1 MKGLPRSAVER
12 DQFLGQVEAATAS
25 VAHGHCAAVTGHL
38 RRVLDAF
45 AAERIGPH
53 HFSSATGA
61 AHGDRGRE
69 TLDRVFARVM
79 QAEAAAVRLQFVS
92 GTHAIAAAL
101 FGVLRPGDTLLAA
114 TGRPYETLEEVIGLR
129 GRGQGSLQE
138 FGITYRE
145 VPLTRDGH
153 VDEQTLAE
161 ALDSLQPRL
170 MLLQRSCGYHWRPS
184 LSLAQLERLCALA
197 HARSPH
203 TVCFVD
209 NCYGEFVN
217 PQEPTA
223 VGADLMAG
231 SLVKN
236 PGGTIAPTGG
246 YVAGRRDLVEQACCR
261 LTAPG
266 LGSAAGSGFDLNRLV
281 LQGLFLAPQM
291 VAEALIGAELVAT
304 TFQQLGYAVN
314 PQSGK
319 ERSDVIQAVRLG
331 SASRLLAVC
340 GAFQRRSPV
349 EAYLEPTPAAMPGYH
364 HQLVM
369 AGGTFVEG
377 STSEFS
383 ADAPLVSPYVI
394 YVQGGCH
401 RSHVRLALEEA
412 LAALLHC
419 GGD

>member
-1 MKGLPRSAVER
+1 MKDLPRSAVER
-12 DQFLGQVEAATAS
+12 DRFLAQVEAATAP
-25 VAHGHCAAVTGHL
+25 VAHGRCAAVTGHL
-38 RRVLDAF
+38 RRLLDAF
-45 AAERIGPH
+45 AAERIGQH
-53 HFSSATGA
+53 HFSGATGV
-61 AHGDRGRE
+61 AHGDPGRE
-69 TLDRVFARVM
+69 ALDRVFARVM
-79 QAEAAAVRLQFVS
+79 EAEAAAVRLQFVS

-114 TGRPYETLEEVIGLR
+114 AGRPYETLEEVIGLR
-129 GRGQGSLQE
+129 GQGQGSLQE
-138 FGITYRE
+138 FGVTYRE

-161 ALDSLQPRL
+161 ALGSLQPRL
-170 MLLQRSCGYHWRPS
+170 LFLQRSCGYTWRPG

-197 HARSPH
+197 HTRSPH

-217 PQEPTA
+217 QREPTA

-266 LGSAAGSGFDLNRLV
+266 LGAAAGSGFDLNRLV

-304 TFQQLGYAVN
+304 TFQQLGYGVN
-314 PQSGK
+314 PQPGT

-331 SASRLLAVC
+331 SAQRLLAVC
-340 GAFQRRSPV
+340 RAFQHSSPV

-401 RSHVRLALEEA
+401 RSHVRLALEGA
-412 LAALLHC
+412 LAALSAI
-419 GGD
+419 

>member
-1 MKGLPRSAVER
+1 MGALPRSVAER
-12 DQFLGQVEAATAS
+12 DRFLAEVEEAVGP
-25 VAHGHCAAVTGHL
+25 VAHRHCAAVTDRL
-38 RRVLDAF
+38 RRLLDAF
-45 AAERIGPH
+45 AAERVGQH
-53 HFSSATGA
+53 HFAGSTGS
-61 AHGDRGRE
+61 AHGDGGRE
-69 TLDRVFARVM
+69 AMDRVFARVM

-114 TGRPYETLEEVIGLR
+114 AGRPYETLEEVIGLR
-129 GRGQGSLQE
+129 GKGQGSLRE
-138 FGITYRE
+138 FGVTYRE
-145 VPLTRDGH
+145 VPLTRDGR
-153 VDEQTLAE
+153 VDERLLAE
-161 ALDSLQPRL
+161 ALGSLRPRL
-170 MLLQRSCGYHWRPS
+170 LFLQRSCGYHWRPS
-184 LSLAQLERLCALA
+184 LSLCQLERLCDMA
-197 HARSPH
+197 HTRSPH
-203 TVCFVD
+203 TLCFVD

-217 PQEPTA
+217 QREPTA

-236 PGGTIAPTGG
+236 PGGTIAPAGG

-266 LGSAAGSGFDLNRLV
+266 LGAAAGSGFHFGRLL

-304 TFQQLGYAVN
+304 TFQRLGYEVN
-314 PQSGK
+314 PPPGTQ
-319 ERSDVIQAVRLG
+319 RSDVIQAVRLG
-331 SASRLLAVC
+331 SAQRLLAVC

-349 EAYLEPTPAAMPGYH
+349 GAYLEPTPAPMPGYRH
-364 HQLVM
+364 ELVM

-383 ADAPLVSPYVI
+383 ADAPLVAPYVI

-419 GGD
+419 CDD

>member
-1 MKGLPRSAVER
+1 MKDLPRSAVER
-12 DQFLGQVEAATAS
+12 DRFLAQVEAATAP
-25 VAHGHCAAVTGHL
+25 VAHGRCAAVTGHL
-38 RRVLDAF
+38 RRLLDAF
-45 AAERIGPH
+45 AAERIGQH
-53 HFSSATGA
+53 HFSGATGV
-61 AHGDRGRE
+61 AHGDPGRE
-69 TLDRVFARVM
+69 ALDRVFARVM
-79 QAEAAAVRLQFVS
+79 GAEAAAVRLQFVS

-114 TGRPYETLEEVIGLR
+114 AGCPYETLEEVIGLR
-129 GRGQGSLQE
+129 GKGQGSLQE
-138 FGITYRE
+138 FGVTYRE

-153 VDEQTLAE
+153 VDEQTLTE
-161 ALDSLQPRL
+161 ALGSLQPRL
-170 MLLQRSCGYHWRPS
+170 LFLQRSCGYSWRPG
-184 LSLAQLERLCALA
+184 LSLAQLERLCTLA
-197 HARSPH
+197 HTRSPH

-217 PQEPTA
+217 QREPTA

-266 LGSAAGSGFDLNRLV
+266 LGAAAGSGFDLNRLV

-304 TFQQLGYAVN
+304 TFQQLGYGVN
-314 PQSGK
+314 PQPGT

-331 SASRLLAVC
+331 SAQRLLAVC
-340 GAFQRRSPV
+340 RAFQHSSPV

-401 RSHVRLALEEA
+401 RSHVRLALEGA
-412 LAALLHC
+412 LAALSTI
-419 GGD
+419 

>member
-1 MKGLPRSAVER
+1 MKDLPRSAVER
-12 DQFLGQVEAATAS
+12 DRFLAQVEAATAP
-25 VAHGHCAAVTGHL
+25 VAHGRCAAVTGHL
-38 RRVLDAF
+38 RRLLDAF
-45 AAERIGPH
+45 AAERIGQH
-53 HFSSATGA
+53 HFSGATGV
-61 AHGDRGRE
+61 AHGDPGRE
-69 TLDRVFARVM
+69 ALDRVFARVM
-79 QAEAAAVRLQFVS
+79 GAEAAAVRLQFVS

-114 TGRPYETLEEVIGLR
+114 AGRPYETLEEVIGLR
-129 GRGQGSLQE
+129 GQGQGSLQE
-138 FGITYRE
+138 FGVTYRE

-161 ALDSLQPRL
+161 ALGSLQPRL
-170 MLLQRSCGYHWRPS
+170 LFLQRSCGYTWRPG

-197 HARSPH
+197 HTRSPH

-217 PQEPTA
+217 QREPTA

-266 LGSAAGSGFDLNRLV
+266 LGAAAGSGFDLNRLV

-304 TFQQLGYAVN
+304 TFQQLGYGVN
-314 PQSGK
+314 PQPGT

-331 SASRLLAVC
+331 SAQRLLAVC
-340 GAFQRRSPV
+340 RAFQHSSPV

-401 RSHVRLALEEA
+401 RSHVRLALEGA
-412 LAALLHC
+412 LAALSAI
-419 GGD
+419 

>member
-1 MKGLPRSAVER
+1 MKDLPRSAVER
-12 DQFLGQVEAATAS
+12 DRFLAQVEAATAP
-25 VAHGHCAAVTGHL
+25 VAHGRCAAVTGHL
-38 RRVLDAF
+38 RRLLDAF

-53 HFSSATGA
+53 HFSGATGV
-61 AHGDRGRE
+61 AHGDPGRE
-69 TLDRVFARVM
+69 ALDRVFARVM
-79 QAEAAAVRLQFVS
+79 EAEAAAVRLQFVS

-114 TGRPYETLEEVIGLR
+114 AGRPYETLEEVIGLR
-129 GRGQGSLQE
+129 GQGQGSLQE
-138 FGITYRE
+138 FGVTYRE

-161 ALDSLQPRL
+161 ALGSLQPRL
-170 MLLQRSCGYHWRPS
+170 LFLQRSCGYSWRPG

-197 HARSPH
+197 HTRSPH

-217 PQEPTA
+217 RREPTA

-266 LGSAAGSGFDLNRLV
+266 LGAAAGSGFNLHRLV

-304 TFQQLGYAVN
+304 TFQQLGYGVN
-314 PQSGK
+314 PQPGA

-331 SASRLLAVC
+331 SAQRLLAVC
-340 GAFQRRSPV
+340 RAFQHRSPV

-401 RSHVRLALEEA
+401 RSHVRLALEGA
-412 LAALLHC
+412 LAALSTI
-419 GGD
+419 